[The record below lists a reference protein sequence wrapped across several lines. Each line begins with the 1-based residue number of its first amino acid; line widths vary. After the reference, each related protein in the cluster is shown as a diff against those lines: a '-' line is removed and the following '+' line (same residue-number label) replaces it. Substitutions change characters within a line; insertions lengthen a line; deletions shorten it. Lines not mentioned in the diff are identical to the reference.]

1 MGEFVNECGCLS
13 LCIEFSYTKEGKFTI
28 IDWDSDNDMNVINKI
43 SHEQVLV

>member
-1 MGEFVNECGCLS
+1 MNVAACHYVLNFH
-13 LCIEFSYTKEGKFTI
+13 ITKEGKFTI